1 LRNGIPAAA
10 AAGGCLP
17 ARAACASAPQ
27 ANGKEAEML
36 MLRTIVRAAFAASLA
51 AVASPGNAAPPA
63 DPSGTW
69 LTEDGRARI
78 RVERCGP
85 KLEQI
90 CGYIVWMK
98 EPVDANGQPL
108 KDQQNPDIA
117 KRSRPVLGHQLIMG
131 LAQSQDGPFAGQ
143 IYNAENGKSY
153 EISLWR
159 ETRDLKVKGC
169 MLSVFC
175 ATQTW
180 TQTLDAP
187 PGQLVG
193 MTGDPN
199 GPRAEAEWA
208 PAIQPKPAAAART
221 GKALK

>member
-1 LRNGIPAAA
+1 
-10 AAGGCLP
+10 
-17 ARAACASAPQ
+17 
-27 ANGKEAEML
+27 ML
-36 MLRTIVRAAFAASLA
+36 MFRTIVRAALAVGVTAAGG
-51 AVASPGNAAPPA
+51 PGNAAPPA

-69 LTEDGRARI
+69 FTEDGRARI

-85 KLEQI
+85 KLERI

-108 KDQQNPDIA
+108 TDQQNPDIT

-131 LAQSQDGPFAGQ
+131 LTQGPDGLFAGQ

-180 TQTLDAP
+180 TQTLDAL

-199 GPRAEAEWA
+199 GPRADTEWA
-208 PAIQPKPAAAART
+208 QVIQPKPATAART
-221 GKALK
+221 VKAAK